1 LSYFLIT
8 HVKIDSQQGLKN
20 PQRKK
25 SNMSGGPITKA
36 VQRIMK
42 KDLPSVQNEDMK
54 SNGIYYFMDE
64 KSVMK
69 GTALIIGPGGTPY
82 EGGYW
87 FFSVLFNDN
96 HPFEPPQVLTLTQ
109 DGRTRFNPNMYREG
123 KVCLSLLGT
132 WSQGDKWTSVQ
143 TLGSV
148 LLSILGMVLTDQ
160 PLRNEPCFSGFVT
173 HPTFDPYNRIIFH
186 ASTKNLLHYLQY
198 PPVYLP
204 EEYKEE
210 IVGIMKDQFKKN
222 KDELIKR
229 CLALAPTWD
238 GKKEFNEIFKLETT
252 YNFKSIAD
260 QLVATNF

>member
-1 LSYFLIT
+1 
-8 HVKIDSQQGLKN
+8 
-20 PQRKK
+20 
-25 SNMSGGPITKA
+25 MSGGVISKA

-42 KDLPSVQNEDMK
+42 KDLPSVQNDDMK

-87 FFSVLFNDN
+87 FFSVEFNDN

-160 PLRNEPCFSGFVT
+160 PLRNEPCFSSFTT
-173 HPTFDPYNRIIFH
+173 HTASVVLFGIPTW
-186 ASTKNLLHYLQY
+186 ASTALMMLAHSHEVAR
-198 PPVYLP
+198 PSHHA
-204 EEYKEE
+204 
-210 IVGIMKDQFKKN
+210 
-222 KDELIKR
+222 
-229 CLALAPTWD
+229 LALAH
-238 GKKEFNEIFKLETT
+238 ETT
-252 YNFKSIAD
+252 PVLGRPQRHSLLSLVRFCT
-260 QLVATNF
+260 LVAHASRVALPRLLL

>member
-1 LSYFLIT
+1 
-8 HVKIDSQQGLKN
+8 
-20 PQRKK
+20 
-25 SNMSGGPITKA
+25 MSGGVISKA

-42 KDLPSVQNEDMK
+42 KDLPSVNNDDMK

-87 FFSVLFNDN
+87 FFSVEFNDN

-160 PLRNEPCFSGFVT
+160 PLRNEPCFAGFTT
-173 HPTFDPYNRIIFH
+173 HPAFEPYNRIIFH
-186 ASTKNLLHYLQY
+186 ASTETLLHYLQN
-198 PPVYLP
+198 PPSYLP
-204 EEYKEE
+204 DEYKEE
-210 IVGIMKDQFKKN
+210 IIAIMKEQFKKN

-229 CLALAPTWD
+229 CLALAPVWD
-238 GKKEFNEIFKLETT
+238 DKKELNEIFRLETK
-252 YNFKSIAD
+252 YRFKAIAD
-260 QLVATNF
+260 RLAATNF